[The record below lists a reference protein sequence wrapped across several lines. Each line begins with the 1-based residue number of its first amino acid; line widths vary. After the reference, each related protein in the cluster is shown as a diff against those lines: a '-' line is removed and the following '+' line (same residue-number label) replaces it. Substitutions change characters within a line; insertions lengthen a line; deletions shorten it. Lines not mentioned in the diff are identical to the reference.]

1 MRAVIIYVLYI
12 HLIQE
17 NIRLSCV
24 MCFIWRKECDRH
36 IRLRAVLVCATVVSY
51 MNVLIGTNGLIIH
64 KRISSDRYLHMDQ

>member
-1 MRAVIIYVLYI
+1 MRVVIIYVLYI

-36 IRLRAVLVCATVVSY
+36 IRLRAVLVYATVSC